1 MSKVQIT
8 DQAIKRQLA
17 RISPEDAISEYI
29 WNGLDAGA
37 TVIELKYKSEDFFN
51 VNEFSISDNG
61 TGIEFEQLGR
71 KFIPFGESEKAFKRR
86 EENIALQGKNGYGRL
101 TFFKFAHKATWNT
114 TYKKG
119 NENYS
124 YSIVIE
130 SKAID
135 DYEPTTPELSRLEN
149 TGTEVVFQNVFID
162 FHTNYV
168 DHKLIPYLT
177 DEFAWYLEVHKDRGV
192 QILVNGVPLEYESL
206 ILEKEDYIVSI
217 QDNDKKS
224 QVEFACKFI
233 QWKEKLNDEFSKFYF
248 LNNENKLKHKTT
260 TKLNRKGD
268 QFFHSVIIK
277 SDFFENF
284 SFYEDGTEELA
295 TKVNLFSEY
304 GDGKVYREL
313 IKQLNSFLKK
323 KRKPFLHNYA
333 NVLIK
338 MYEEEKVMPSF
349 GNNAWDKIRKDE
361 FETVVKELY
370 EVEPALFVKLNTE
383 QKKTFLHLLNLVLDS
398 DERENLFPILQ
409 SIVELDPD
417 DRVELEKILKT
428 TKLNNI
434 VKSLKLVHDRI
445 IAIDKLKE
453 LVFNHNLRA
462 NERDH
467 LQKVIEDHY
476 WIFGEQYSLVCAA
489 EDKFEKALRKY
500 LYILRGTVE
509 HISIDHPDKLK
520 EMDILL
526 VRQDSDT
533 KSLNNVV
540 VELKSPTIVTRLGSK
555 ELTQVKKYMSVIL
568 SIDEFNAQTNSTWDF
583 YLVGQDYDDSIA
595 GEIENAKNH
604 GEKDL
609 AFKFKNYKIYVKR
622 WSEIFIDVD
631 LRLKWINSKLQTERE
646 KLSIESTNLNDTM
659 TALKST
665 SAAQPSVPKLPSEKP
680 IIGNPMTNV

>member
-37 TVIELKYKSEDFFN
+37 TVIELKYNAEDFFN
-51 VNEFSISDNG
+51 VDEFSISDNG

-71 KFIPFGESEKAFKRR
+71 KFIPFGESEKAFKRK

-119 NENYS
+119 DENYS

-130 SKAID
+130 AKAID
-135 DYEPTTPELSRLEN
+135 DYEPTVPKKGKEEQI
-149 TGTEVVFQNVFID
+149 GTEVVFNNVFID
-162 FHTNYV
+162 FHLNYV
-168 DHKLIPYLT
+168 DQKLIPYLT
-177 DEFAWYLEVHKDRGV
+177 DEFAWYLEVHKERGV
-192 QILVNGVPLEYESL
+192 QILINGTSLEYENL
-206 ILEKEDYIVSI
+206 ILEKEDYVVSV
-217 QDNDKKS
+217 QDSDKKS
-224 QVEFACKFI
+224 QVEFYCKFI

-248 LNNENKLKHKTT
+248 LNSENKLKHKTT

-268 QFFHSVIIK
+268 QFFHSVISK
-277 SDFFENF
+277 SNFFENF
-284 SFYEDGTEELA
+284 SFYDDGIEES
-295 TKVNLFSEY
+295 TSKVNLFTGF
-304 GDGKVYREL
+304 GDAKVYREL
-313 IKQLNSFLKK
+313 IKQLNLYLKK

-338 MYEEEKVMPSF
+338 TFEEEKVMPSF

-361 FETVVKELY
+361 LETLVKELY
-370 EVEPALFVKLNTE
+370 EVEPALFVKLNIE

-409 SIVELDPD
+409 GIVDLDPD
-417 DRVELEKILKT
+417 DRQELEKILRT

-434 VKSLKLVHDRI
+434 VKSLKLVHDRL

-453 LVFNHNLRA
+453 LVFNHDLKA

-500 LYILRGTVE
+500 LYLLRGVE
-509 HISIDHPDKLK
+509 EQVSVSHRDRQK
-520 EMDILL
+520 EMDIFL
-526 VRQDSDT
+526 VRQDFDT
-533 KSLNNVV
+533 EKLSNVV
-540 VELKSPTIVTRLGSK
+540 VELKSPTTVKRLGYK
-555 ELTQVKKYMSVIL
+555 ELSQVKTYMGVIL
-568 SIDEFNAQTNSTWDF
+568 SIDEFNAQTNCSWDF
-583 YLVGQDYDDSIA
+583 YLIGQDYDDAIVR
-595 GEIENAKNH
+595 EIKNSQHH

-609 AFKFKNYKIYVKR
+609 AFKVDNYKIYIKR
-622 WSEIFIDVD
+622 WSEIFIDVE
-631 LRLKWINSKLQTERE
+631 LRLKWLNSRLQIERN
-646 KLSIESTNLNDTM
+646 KLSEQSSTVGEAM
-659 TALKST
+659 TTLKST
-665 SAAQPSVPKLPSEKP
+665 LAV
-680 IIGNPMTNV
+680 